1 MCEAAFFMRLQDFP
15 YHPIGTG
22 MDSGDTTS
30 ILSDDILRRLVD
42 SDPQRLPRKK
52 PATVQKGFPKWRV
65 KPDLAYEENSRG
77 RGEVIE
83 GLAARPILD
92 LRVICQIGMHL

>member
-22 MDSGDTTS
+22 MDSGETTS

-42 SDPQRLPRKK
+42 SDPQRLRRKK
-52 PATVQKGFPKWRV
+52 PAAVQKGFPKWRV
-65 KPDLAYEENSRG
+65 KPVRNWPMKKTAA
-77 RGEVIE
+77 GE
-83 GLAARPILD
+83 AR
-92 LRVICQIGMHL
+92 